1 MPDAVTL
8 RPAQDEDQPF
18 LFALYANVRG
28 PEVDA
33 WGWPA
38 AQREAFLRMQFEG
51 QRRSYRAAYPDA
63 LDQIVCW
70 SGTPVGRVLVNAAP
84 DGNRLVDIALLAE
97 FRNRCIGTQIIQ
109 EAIAAC
115 ERNGCV
121 LRLQVLR
128 GNPALRLYLRIGFRE
143 TSSDAMYIQ
152 MERTP

>member
-1 MPDAVTL
+1 MET
-8 RPAQDEDQPF
+8 
-18 LFALYANVRG
+18 ALSRLSISIRTKICSVRHRL
-28 PEVDA
+28 EWEWSV
-33 WGWPA
+33 
-38 AQREAFLRMQFEG
+38 
-51 QRRSYRAAYPDA
+51 RAAYPDA

-109 EAIAAC
+109 EAIAVC